1 MNTTIRVLFHETG
14 EFVLPDYKLFS
25 VGPDCLERYIDVPA
39 GIQQTERFLMYV
51 KHGLVEVDLP
61 AEPENEEN
69 VIPVEEA
76 PEAAPEAVEEA
87 IEEMAE
93 EEEKPEKKTRRKKG
107 DA

>member
-39 GIQQTERFLMYV
+39 GIQQTERFQTYLKY
-51 KHGLVEVDLP
+51 GLVEADLP
-61 AEPENEEN
+61 SEPENDEN
-69 VIPVEEA
+69 IIPVEEA
-76 PEAAPEAVEEA
+76 PAEAPDATDEAGEEK
-87 IEEMAE
+87 
-93 EEEKPEKKTRRKKG
+93 EEEKPAKKTRSKKG